1 MKKKLFSVLLM
12 LLCIL
17 TLCSCE
23 LTFNKRT
30 TTKTAVKS
38 SSETKTTI
46 TTKSTTKSSETVTT
60 TTITVTPTSKIT
72 ETSTTTTKIS
82 TTTTKISST
91 TKSSS
96 SSSSSKSTTNKPIV
110 PVENS
115 EDIKSY
121 LLYDGNYYDSVT
133 SEMLNDSAV
142 LKAEL
147 NRIVNT
153 NYTRVSYNTAYDKLE
168 TVDMYDTEMI
178 ECIYTGLRMVADR
191 TTAVWDREHIW
202 AKSYGFKDESYDAYS
217 DLHHLRVSEHM
228 INVNRS
234 SSYFTTVSN
243 PDYTDEY
250 GNRWTTLS
258 FEPRDE
264 VKGDIARMLIYMT
277 VKYDNG
283 DVLDLELT
291 DDVALI
297 NTSASVFGGLK
308 PDTTGMS
315 ESNKAEIDKR
325 TYTQGPVYLGLL
337 SELLRWSIEDPVDE
351 REITRNNNIY
361 AIQNNRNPF
370 IDHPEYVYYI
380 YKTEYESMNIEY
392 NANNYNYYML
402 ADKDAIATIDSHIT
416 ALPEVITLQAKDQL
430 EAIRTEYNALG
441 QVTKSFVDKYSV
453 FMTKEAEYNRLVEIN
468 NVDKTVSTSF
478 DFTSATGTSGSYHSN
493 SIDLSWASDTTAS
506 TGLGVTIDKN
516 GNKKPCTITSSNL
529 YDTIVGIKISWGAN
543 NCAGNGTITVTDKN
557 GTSISATL
565 NYPKKTTAKPSADVY
580 VNISTLDFSGPLT
593 IVINNNTRQETTKD
607 GTTTYG
613 ANTIR
618 IRAIEFVLSIPN

>member
-1 MKKKLFSVLLM
+1 MKKRRLFIVLVLLSI
-12 LLCIL
+12 LFLGSCKL
-17 TLCSCE
+17 TLHK
-23 LTFNKRT
+23 TT
-30 TTKTAVKS
+30 TTKTTVKS

-46 TTKSTTKSSETVTT
+46 TTKSTTKSSETVSTT
-60 TTITVTPTSKIT
+60 IITVTPTSRIT
-72 ETSTTTTKIS
+72 ESSSVTTKSTTT
-82 TTTTKISST
+82 
-91 TKSSS
+91 
-96 SSSSSKSTTNKPIV
+96 KPIV
-110 PVENS
+110 PIENS

-133 SEMLNDSAV
+133 NEMLNDSDA

-147 NRIVNT
+147 NRIVNA
-153 NYTRVSYNTAYDKLE
+153 NYTRVSYNTAFDKLE

-178 ECIYTGLRMVADR
+178 ECIYTGMRMVADR

-243 PDYTDEY
+243 PESTDEY

-291 DDVALI
+291 DDISLI

-315 ESNKAEIDKR
+315 DSAKAEIDKR

-337 SELLRWSIEDPVDE
+337 SELLKWSIEDPVDE

-361 AIQNNRNPF
+361 AIQKNRNPF

-402 ADKDAIATIDSHIT
+402 ADRDAITTIDTHIAT
-416 ALPEVITLQAKDQL
+416 LPEVITLQAKDQL

-453 FMTKEAEYNRLVEIN
+453 FMAKEAEYYRLVEIN
-468 NVDKTVSTSF
+468 NVDKTIPTSF
-478 DFTSATGTSGSYHSN
+478 DFTSATGSSGLYHSN

-506 TGLGVTIDKN
+506 TGLGVNIDKN
-516 GNKKPCTITSSNL
+516 GNQKPCTITVSNL

-543 NCAGNGTITVTDKN
+543 NSAGNGTITVTDKN
-557 GTSISATL
+557 GKSVTATL
-565 NYPKKTTAKPSADVY
+565 NYPKKTNAKPSADVY
-580 VNISTLDFSGPLT
+580 VDISTLDYSGPLT
-593 IVINNNTRQETTKD
+593 IVINNNSRQETVKD
-607 GTTTYG
+607 GTTTYS

-618 IRAIEFVLSIPN
+618 IRVLEFVLSIPN